1 MKELPFCGLVGA
13 GEGRVAGLVMEAP
26 TESRR
31 VLFCFVF
38 ILGNPRLARVFLKG
52 SLVSIVT

>member
-1 MKELPFCGLVGA
+1 M
-13 GEGRVAGLVMEAP
+13 AGLVVEAP

-38 ILGNPRLARVFLKG
+38 ILRNPRLAQVFLKG